1 MAQVGLI
8 RVITLTDPEE
18 VNRHGRIIEERFPGL
33 TVISRSISDQPR
45 GIYDDESEAV
55 AMPKIVK
62 LGRQFVHD
70 GVDALIVSCAA
81 DPALA
86 ELRAELSIPVIGA
99 GSAVSGMALG
109 MGSKIGALGITEG
122 PPTCVTE
129 VLGTHL
135 VAEARPQGV
144 ENTLGLLEKEG
155 QENAVAAARE
165 LVEKG
170 AELIVLICTGYSTI
184 GIANDL
190 SEAVGVPVLDA
201 VVAAG
206 TVTAY
211 AVSQVAVEARSA

>member
-1 MAQVGLI
+1 MAHIGLV

-18 VNRHGRIIEERFPGL
+18 VNRHGNIIEKHFPGL
-33 TVISRSISDQPR
+33 TVVSRSIPEQPK

-55 AMPKIVK
+55 AVPKIVE
-62 LGRQFVHD
+62 LGRQFAEE

-122 PPTCVTE
+122 APACVTE
-129 VLGTHL
+129 VLGSHL
-135 VAEARPQGV
+135 VAEARPEGV
-144 ENTLGLLEKEG
+144 ENTLGLLEPKG
-155 QENAVAAARE
+155 QQNAVAAARH
-165 LVEKG
+165 LVEEG
-170 AELIVLICTGYSTI
+170 AELIVLVCTGYSTI

-190 SEAVGVPVLDA
+190 SKAVGVPVLDA

-206 TVTAY
+206 AVTAY
-211 AVSQVAVEARSA
+211 AVGRTAMEARPV